1 MLRSQTSI
9 CLLRNSVCRLENS
22 GHESSELCYIP
33 RSSTF
38 SRNACWPHSS
48 CSVKVELQIL
58 SASPQLQPPSF
69 PNMESREASYLVRSC
84 LRYML
89 KYLQANHT
97 SSEKRSS
104 LYRAHGR
111 LKIWANDFGTDS
123 AELDNVLDHSKY
135 LKEPTFLLL
144 ADIAEC
150 LLTGFN
156 QGLPNPM
163 VIANASH

>member
-1 MLRSQTSI
+1 
-9 CLLRNSVCRLENS
+9 
-22 GHESSELCYIP
+22 
-33 RSSTF
+33 
-38 SRNACWPHSS
+38 
-48 CSVKVELQIL
+48 
-58 SASPQLQPPSF
+58 
-69 PNMESREASYLVRSC
+69 MESREASYLVRSC

-111 LKIWANDFGTDS
+111 LNIWANDFGTDS
-123 AELDNVLDHSKY
+123 VELDNVLDYSKY

-144 ADIAEC
+144 ADITEC

-156 QGLPNPM
+156 QGLP
-163 VIANASH
+163 IRWL